1 MDDEQQPLM
10 VVISQPTGFLTTIST
25 NQNIFHQFNTLK
37 LNTHLK
43 NLIKIKLFTILL
55 L

>member
-43 NLIKIKLFTILL
+43 NLIKLVTILL

>member
-43 NLIKIKLFTILL
+43 NLTIKLVTILL